1 MPETI
6 KWTFH
11 QAVLYKEGE
20 YKSDCAIEL
29 ARLAEKYT
37 DGRLILERFYRGDI
51 YSTYRDAAVAV
62 AAGEA
67 DLCFVPNTV
76 YGPLGIPEIEI
87 TNVPY
92 FGVDFATR
100 LKHQRLMFEDPASGG
115 VISKK
120 FRENGVMWFDVT
132 PISVVVLFIDRKAET
147 MEELA
152 KVKIRTPE
160 MESWMLIG
168 EATGCTVVPLP
179 WAEVPMSLKTGVV
192 GGVLTDK
199 GSILQ
204 EKLYEMGADHFPSNM
219 SPAGSWYSVY
229 GSAKSWEKLPDDL
242 KEIWIKRIIPHFNTF
257 ADEGNRAYLA
267 QLDKILADN
276 MVVYELPPET
286 IEVIKSNIARLAHP
300 NFEAINPEVF
310 AACKKIFG
318 F

>member
-1 MPETI
+1 MR
-6 KWTFH
+6 FH
-11 QAVLYKEGE
+11 QGN
-20 YKSDCAIEL
+20 
-29 ARLAEKYT
+29 
-37 DGRLILERFYRGDI
+37 LI
-51 YSTYRDAAVAV
+51 
-62 AAGEA
+62 
-67 DLCFVPNTV
+67 
-76 YGPLGIPEIEI
+76 
-87 TNVPY
+87 
-92 FGVDFATR
+92 
-100 LKHQRLMFEDPASGG
+100 
-115 VISKK
+115 
-120 FRENGVMWFDVT
+120 
-132 PISVVVLFIDRKAET
+132 LFIDRKAET

-152 KVKIRTPE
+152 KIKIRTPE

-310 AACKKIFG
+310 AAVKKIFG